1 MTVTTCKNEVL
12 RSNHDILLERHP
24 CFNEKA
30 RHTYARIHL
39 PVAPRCNVQCKFC
52 DRKYSCVNE
61 SRPGVTAMV
70 MTPTQALEHLKRS
83 IEKVPHISVVG
94 IAGPGDP
101 FANPRQTIETL
112 RLVRKNFP
120 DLMLCVSTNGL
131 NVLPYVDELK
141 KLKVSHVTITVNAVD
156 PLIGEQIY
164 EWMRYNKQVHKGPKA
179 AFVLWDNQQLA
190 IQALSFRG
198 ILVKINTVCIPG
210 INAQHVEEISRTVVK
225 LGASLH
231 NVIPL
236 LPTANTAFASIAE
249 PTAEEMEQIR
259 LSAQRYLPQMKHC
272 SRCRSDAIGHLGQ
285 KNVIVNERPLEFYAH
300 VENLNQPGTE
310 TLPENKSRPYI
321 AIASRDGVF
330 VDIRKVPPT
339 TPGCRNSHW
348 LTLAEILKDCYVLL
362 VSGIGPVP
370 KSILSTQGIKIKII
384 ENTIQDALSQFS
396 EVRNNNE
403 GKTFRCGET
412 CNGTK
417 NNCSH

>member
-1 MTVTTCKNEVL
+1 MTAITCKNEVL
-12 RSNHDILLERHP
+12 RRNQDINLERHP
-24 CFNEKA
+24 CFNENA

-101 FANPRQTIETL
+101 FANPRETMETL

-156 PLIGEQIY
+156 PMIGEQIY
-164 EWMRYNKQVHKGPKA
+164 EWMRYNKQIHKGPKA

-249 PTAEEMEQIR
+249 PTSEEMEQIR
-259 LSAQRYLPQMKHC
+259 LSAQRYLPQMRHC
-272 SRCRSDAIGHLGQ
+272 SRCRSDAIGLLGQ
-285 KNVIVNERPLEFYAH
+285 KNIIVNERPLEFYAQ
-300 VENLNQPGTE
+300 VENLNQTSTE
-310 TLPENKSRPYI
+310 SLPENQ
-321 AIASRDGVF
+321 AV
-330 VDIRKVPPT
+330 
-339 TPGCRNSHW
+339 
-348 LTLAEILKDCYVLL
+348 LT
-362 VSGIGPVP
+362 
-370 KSILSTQGIKIKII
+370 
-384 ENTIQDALSQFS
+384 
-396 EVRNNNE
+396 
-403 GKTFRCGET
+403 
-412 CNGTK
+412 
-417 NNCSH
+417 